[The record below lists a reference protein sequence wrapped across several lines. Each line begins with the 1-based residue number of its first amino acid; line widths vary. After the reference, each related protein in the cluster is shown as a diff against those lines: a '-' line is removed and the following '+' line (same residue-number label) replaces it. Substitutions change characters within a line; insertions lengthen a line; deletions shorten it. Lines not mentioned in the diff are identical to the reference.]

1 MPLTHRSQISLVA
14 LALLGISASFS
25 AQGAVKAPTPYTQ
38 GIVASDHALASA
50 AGRDMLVKGGNAF
63 DAAIATSLALAVVRP
78 QSTGIGG
85 GGFMLFHEKGQT
97 GALDYREVAP
107 AQAHRDMYLDASG
120 SPVAN
125 LSTVGFK
132 AAAVPGLLAGLDE
145 IYKTRATLPLKTLV
159 APALRLAQEGFAAD
173 PHFVE
178 ASHVVAQRGA
188 HPDLQAL
195 YFVNN
200 KPVEQ
205 GIIVRNPALAQT
217 LSTLSEQGFRS
228 FYEGPW
234 AESFAQKIQQAGGL
248 IGAADL
254 KNYRP
259 KYRSPLSTRYRGY
272 QVVTMPPPSSG
283 GVALITMLNLLQP
296 YPLHWNAL
304 SWGSSEYTHLLTE
317 SMKHAFSD
325 RAHYLGDPDF
335 VDVPVAQLTS
345 GAYADRLRP
354 RLNDAQYATLASE
367 YYGKK
372 GLEHAAT
379 APSPR
384 DHGTTHYAIMDRHG
398 NMVSA
403 TETINTYFGSQAVVP
418 GTGILLNNEMDD
430 FSKAPG
436 VPNAFGLVGTEAN
449 AIAPGKKPLSSMS
462 PTLVFNAQGQPFL
475 ALGASGGPRIIT
487 GTFLSLLNVLDY
499 GMNVNEAVSAPRF
512 HHQWKPNTLF
522 IEKEMPQDV
531 QRALSRKGHALQMG
545 GAENVVQAV
554 MFRDGVFTG
563 ASDPRKGGEPA
574 GY

>member
-1 MPLTHRSQISLVA
+1 MQLLKSSRLS
-14 LALLGISASFS
+14 LALLGLILSPMA
-25 AQGAVKAPTPYTQ
+25 AQGAVKAPDRYTQ

-50 AGRDMLVKGGNAF
+50 AGRDMLRQGGNAF

-85 GGFMLFHEKGQT
+85 GGFMLFHAQGKT

-107 AQAHRDMYLDASG
+107 ARAHRDMYLDATG
-120 SPVAN
+120 NPIPE

-145 IYKTRATLPLKTLV
+145 IYKTRASLPLKTLV
-159 APALRLAQEGFAAD
+159 APALQLAHMGFPAD
-173 PHFVE
+173 EHFVHATE
-178 ASHVVAQRGA
+178 VLLQRGA

-195 YFVNN
+195 YFPDRQ
-200 KPVEQ
+200 PVKW
-205 GIIVRNPALAQT
+205 GHMIRNPALAQT
-217 LSTLSEQGFRS
+217 LSTLSEKGFRS

-234 AESFAQKIQQAGGL
+234 AEDFAQRIQKAGGL
-248 IGAADL
+248 ISAADL
-254 KNYRP
+254 KAYRP
-259 KYRSPLSTRYRGY
+259 RYREPLDTRYRGY

-283 GVALITMLNLLQP
+283 GVALITMLNILQA
-296 YPLHWNAL
+296 YPLHWNGL

-335 VDVPVAQLTS
+335 VKIPVKELTS
-345 GAYADRLRP
+345 APYAERLRQ
-354 RLNDAQYATLASE
+354 RINEAQFATLDSA

-372 GLEHAAT
+372 GLNFAAQAT
-379 APSPR
+379 PAI

-403 TETINTYFGSQAVVP
+403 TETINTYFGSQVVVP

-430 FSKAPG
+430 FSKSPG

-449 AIAPGKKPLSSMS
+449 AIAPFKKPLSSMS
-462 PTLVFNAQGQPFL
+462 PTLVFGPDGKPFL

-522 IEKEMPQDV
+522 IEKEMSQDV
-531 QRALSRKGHALQMG
+531 QQALRRKGHALTLG

-554 MFRDGVFTG
+554 MFHQGVFTG

>member
-1 MPLTHRSQISLVA
+1 MPLSPAKISVVA
-14 LALLGISASFS
+14 LALWSLSPALTVH
-25 AQGAVKAPTPYTQ
+25 GAVKAPTRYTQ

-50 AGRDMLVKGGNAF
+50 AGRDMLLKGGNAF
-63 DAAIATSLALAVVRP
+63 DAAIATSLALSVVRP
-78 QSTGIGG
+78 QSTGLGG

-97 GALDYREVAP
+97 GALDYRETAP
-107 AQAHRDMYLDASG
+107 AQAHRDMYLNAEGQPID
-120 SPVAN
+120 N

-145 IYKTRATLPLKTLV
+145 IYKTRASLPLKTLV
-159 APALRLAQEGFAAD
+159 EPALRLAREGFAAD
-173 PHFVE
+173 DHFVE
-178 ASHVVAQRGA
+178 ASQAVAQRGA
-188 HPDLQAL
+188 YPDLQAL
-195 YFVNN
+195 YFINN
-200 KPVEQ
+200 KPVER
-205 GIIVRNPALAQT
+205 GTIVRNPALAQT
-217 LSTLSEQGFRS
+217 LTLLSEQGFRR
-228 FYEGPW
+228 FYEGAW
-234 AESFAQKIQQAGGL
+234 AEAFAQKIQQAGGL
-248 IGAADL
+248 IQVSDL

-259 KYRSPLSTRYRGY
+259 KYRTPLSTRYRGY

-304 SWGSSEYTHLLTE
+304 SWGSSAYTHLLTE

-335 VDVPVAQLTS
+335 VKVPVAQLTS
-345 GAYADRLRP
+345 TAYAEQLRR
-354 RLNDAQYATLASE
+354 RLNEAQYMTLAPE

-372 GLEHAAT
+372 GLENAAT
-379 APSPR
+379 APAPQ

-462 PTLVFNAQGQPFL
+462 PTLVFGPEGKPFL

-487 GTFLSLLNVLDY
+487 GTFLSLINVLDY

-522 IEKEMPQDV
+522 IEKEMPLDV
-531 QRALSRKGHALQMG
+531 QQALSRKGHALKMG

-554 MFRDGVFTG
+554 MFREGVFTG